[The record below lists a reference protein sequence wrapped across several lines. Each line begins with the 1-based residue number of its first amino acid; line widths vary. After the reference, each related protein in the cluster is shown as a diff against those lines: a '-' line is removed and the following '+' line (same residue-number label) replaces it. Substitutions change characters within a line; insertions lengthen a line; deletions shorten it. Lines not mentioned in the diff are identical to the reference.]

1 MKKPLAIVLLLSL
14 LISLVGCG
22 KASDEELIE
31 AAKPLIE
38 KAQVLD
44 ELFSVKGIPTLGG
57 KETDTYLRADAS
69 ELAKYGFSSYKEMR
83 AYAASF
89 YTEAML
95 RQFENTFVNSLSNAH
110 GIIRVTYC
118 YDETDQ
124 KGNFIALWVSADGVN
139 YKTDSVTYDFSTLK
153 VEKKL
158 RDAATLSLD
167 ATVTNE
173 DGATRVHQ
181 KTIRLVR
188 EFGEWRLDSN
198 TAISFGTAKP

>member
-22 KASDEELIE
+22 KASDEELIS
-31 AAKPLIE
+31 AAKPLIV

-44 ELFSVKGIPTLGG
+44 ELFSVKGIPVLEGNP
-57 KETDTYLRADAS
+57 TDTYLRADAG
-69 ELAKYGFSSYKEMR
+69 ELAAYGFSSYSQIR

-95 RQFENTFVNSLSNAH
+95 RQFENTFVNSLSSNS
-110 GIIRVTYC
+110 GIVRVAYC

-124 KGNFIALWVSADGVN
+124 KGNFISLWVSAEGVN

-158 RDAATLSLD
+158 RDAATLTLN

-173 DGATRVHQ
+173 NGESRAHQ

-188 EFGEWRLDSN
+188 ELGEWKLDSN

>member
-1 MKKPLAIVLLLSL
+1 MKKLLAAVLLLSL
-14 LISLVGCG
+14 LVSLLGCG
-22 KASDEELIE
+22 KASDEELIL

-44 ELFSVKGIPTLGG
+44 ELFSVKGIPTLEG
-57 KETDTYLRADAS
+57 KPTDTYLRADAS
-69 ELAKYGFSSYKEMR
+69 ELAARGFSSYSQIR

-95 RQFENTFVNSLSNAH
+95 AQFENTFVNSLASENTIVRLA
-110 GIIRVTYC
+110 YC
-118 YDETDQ
+118 YDEKDQ
-124 KGNFIALWVSADGVN
+124 KGNFIALWVSAAGVN
-139 YKTDSVTYDFSTLK
+139 YQTDAVTYDFSTLK

-158 RDAATLSLD
+158 RDAATLTLD

-173 DGATRVHQ
+173 NGESRAHQ

-188 EFGEWRLDSN
+188 ELGEWKLDSN
-198 TAISFGTAKP
+198 TAIAFGK

>member
-1 MKKPLAIVLLLSL
+1 MKKLLAAILLLSL
-14 LISLVGCG
+14 LVSLFGCG
-22 KASDEELIE
+22 KASDEELIS

-44 ELFSVKGIPTLGG
+44 ELFSVKGIPTLEG
-57 KETDTYLRADAS
+57 KPTDTYLRADAS
-69 ELAKYGFSSYKEMR
+69 ELAAYGFSSYSQIR

-95 RQFENTFVNSLSNAH
+95 RQFENTFVNTLSSEN
-110 GIIRVTYC
+110 GIVRVAYC

-124 KGNFIALWVSADGVN
+124 KDNFIALWVSAEGVN
-139 YKTDSVTYDFSTLK
+139 YKTDFVTYDFSTLK
-153 VEKKL
+153 VTKKL
-158 RDAATLSLD
+158 RDAATLTLD

-173 DGATRVHQ
+173 KGESRIHK

-188 EFGEWRLDSN
+188 ELGEWKLDSN
-198 TAISFGTAKP
+198 TAIAFGK